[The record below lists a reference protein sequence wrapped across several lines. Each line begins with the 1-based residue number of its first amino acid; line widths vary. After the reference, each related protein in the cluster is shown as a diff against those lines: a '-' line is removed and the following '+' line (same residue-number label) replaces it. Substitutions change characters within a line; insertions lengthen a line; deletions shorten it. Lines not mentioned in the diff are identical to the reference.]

1 MQIIEIIQVMQV
13 MLVMLEMLEMQV
25 SQLMQ
30 VAHLRVDF
38 RVICLGSLVPFS
50 QEIDIGNVECSA

>member
-13 MLVMLEMLEMQV
+13 MLVMLEMQV

-30 VAHLRVDF
+30 VAHVRVDF
-38 RVICLGSLVPFS
+38 RVICIGSIFPFS